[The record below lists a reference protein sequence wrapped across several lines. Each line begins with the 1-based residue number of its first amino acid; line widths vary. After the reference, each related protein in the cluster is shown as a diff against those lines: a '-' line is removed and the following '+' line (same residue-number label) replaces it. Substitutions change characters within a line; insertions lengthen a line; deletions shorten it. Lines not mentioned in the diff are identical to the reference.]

1 MKKFTFFQI
10 VIILLVAANHISAQ
24 EIIYAN
30 DKNITSPDENAQ
42 TSDQQVIKKDKSKI
56 SYNLEMG
63 TSFSTSKYFGNA
75 FTFYTSPSLKYK
87 ISPRLNISAG
97 VLLMNSNIG
106 NYYLS
111 ENQNKRNYNAYFM
124 SGFDYSKERLKIS
137 GEIIYGMN
145 KSPYN
150 SLNSRNAPEYFV
162 RFSAEY
168 KITDNLSIGL
178 QVINQN
184 MNRGYLNSFGNE
196 FYNPNR
202 YYPYSGF

>member
-1 MKKFTFFQI
+1 MKKYTFFQI
-10 VIILLVAANHISAQ
+10 VIIILLAANHISAQ

-30 DKNITSPDENAQ
+30 DKNITSPDKNTQ

-63 TSFSTSKYFGNA
+63 TSFSTSKYFGNVL
-75 FTFYTSPSLKYK
+75 TFYASPILKYK
-87 ISPRLNISAG
+87 IGPRLNISAG

-111 ENQNKRNYNAYFM
+111 ENQNKRNYSAYFM

-150 SLNSRNAPEYFV
+150 SLNRKTPEYFA

-184 MNRGYLNSFGNE
+184 MNQGYFNPFGNE